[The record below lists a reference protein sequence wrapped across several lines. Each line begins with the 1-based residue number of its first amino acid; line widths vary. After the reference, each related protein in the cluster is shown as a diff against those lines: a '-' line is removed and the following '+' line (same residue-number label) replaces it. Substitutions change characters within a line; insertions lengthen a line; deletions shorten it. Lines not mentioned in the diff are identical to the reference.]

1 MLPIS
6 LPEPLPLLKSASID
20 SVASVLASVPPELR
34 QRPERHIVMLREQR
48 RLLLLENGN
57 LRLAFPV
64 AVGMPGWDTPTGSF
78 KVLEKIDSRS
88 GLTR

>member
-6 LPEPLPLLKSASID
+6 LPETLPLLKSASID
-20 SVASVLASVPPELR
+20 SVAAALASVPLELR

-64 AVGMPGWDTPTGSF
+64 AVGMPGWDTPHRQFQG
-78 KVLEKIDSRS
+78 VGEN
-88 GLTR
+88 